1 MPSMP
6 SDLELFKVL
15 GKAGERLEEKVDYSE
30 LKKGDAVYGLY
41 AVIDPA
47 EANKGLSLYYW
58 W

>member
-1 MPSMP
+1 MP

-15 GKAGERLEEKVDYSE
+15 GKAGERLEEKVDYSD